1 MHVRRRGRPS
11 HCIMK
16 LHVDGLQALQSIN
29 GKIKHIMNQSTAG
42 AGGLGFIRGKN
53 REYLSKDII
62 LMLNSFCNDN
72 NSEKK
77 NKKKK
82 DAVSW
87 TRTHILRF
95 DRPPWGTLR
104 HGVRCKDR

>member
-1 MHVRRRGRPS
+1 
-11 HCIMK
+11 MK

-29 GKIKHIMNQSTAG
+29 GKIKQIMNQSAAG

-53 REYLSKDII
+53 KEYLSKDII

-77 NKKKK
+77 IIKKKGCGFL
-82 DAVSW
+82 DANS
-87 TRTHILRF
+87 HS
-95 DRPPWGTLR
+95 
-104 HGVRCKDR
+104 